1 MKNSTILIAFAFIYL
16 FATASCT
23 TTEKFYLQ
31 SSVDAS
37 IILPNNPS
45 SEYRQI
51 EKDYSIKV
59 EVPSDSYI
67 GYITLKDKSKD
78 LDIPVGISAYRKKRN
93 GSKVSLISIPI
104 LPAIAWPIVQ
114 SARQDQLSYNGEF
127 SYDKYQR
134 AAVDGLSTT
143 LLRQDPPKNTAN
155 ASSHSKRKKYS
166 SGGSKTS
173 ASGTSKAKTKN
184 RNLSGAVVGTYQC
197 SGKLLNGYSTD
208 EEYPSVQIVIEQ
220 IDKTLVSVDV
230 IESGESFFESPMEYT
245 VKANGRS
252 GYLLT
257 LQGVPDATIEITKS
271 GKITFLH
278 KKVNIDG
285 DIYTLSIKGNKRD

>member
-1 MKNSTILIAFAFIYL
+1 M
-16 FATASCT
+16 
-23 TTEKFYLQ
+23 
-31 SSVDAS
+31 
-37 IILPNNPS
+37 
-45 SEYRQI
+45 
-51 EKDYSIKV
+51 
-59 EVPSDSYI
+59 
-67 GYITLKDKSKD
+67 
-78 LDIPVGISAYRKKRN
+78 
-93 GSKVSLISIPI
+93 
-104 LPAIAWPIVQ
+104 
-114 SARQDQLSYNGEF
+114 
-127 SYDKYQR
+127 
-134 AAVDGLSTT
+134 
-143 LLRQDPPKNTAN
+143 
-155 ASSHSKRKKYS
+155 
-166 SGGSKTS
+166 
-173 ASGTSKAKTKN
+173 
-184 RNLSGAVVGTYQC
+184 VGTYQC

>member
-143 LLRQDPPKNTAN
+143 LLR
-155 ASSHSKRKKYS
+155 
-166 SGGSKTS
+166 
-173 ASGTSKAKTKN
+173 
-184 RNLSGAVVGTYQC
+184 
-197 SGKLLNGYSTD
+197 
-208 EEYPSVQIVIEQ
+208 
-220 IDKTLVSVDV
+220 
-230 IESGESFFESPMEYT
+230 
-245 VKANGRS
+245 
-252 GYLLT
+252 
-257 LQGVPDATIEITKS
+257 
-271 GKITFLH
+271 
-278 KKVNIDG
+278 
-285 DIYTLSIKGNKRD
+285 DIQ